1 MNRLSLK
8 ITSYAAAKVWR
19 TPGWLLLCLAVLFT
33 PPVLA
38 DQSAMQSDIP
48 GPAQLNAM
56 SKQLIDKVKTGKAK
70 ATEFRTN
77 VVFYRESL
85 RSLML
90 ANEKATTHKI
100 ASDLLMKM
108 VRMSALLQS
117 AAECQTGRYISCP
130 ANLIHELDQQQQ
142 QLKLSVSSTKTAP

>member
-1 MNRLSLK
+1 MRRLFPNF
-8 ITSYAAAKVWR
+8 TSYAAAKIWQ
-19 TPGWLLLCLAVLFT
+19 TPGWLVLCLAVLITT
-33 PPVLA
+33 PA
-38 DQSAMQSDIP
+38 IAKQSATQSDIP
-48 GPAQLNAM
+48 GPAQLNDM

-90 ANEKATTHKI
+90 ANEKATSHRI

>member
-1 MNRLSLK
+1 MHRLFPNF
-8 ITSYAAAKVWR
+8 TSYAAANVWQKLLR
-19 TPGWLLLCLAVLFT
+19 CLLCLAVLITT
-33 PPVLA
+33 PAIA
-38 DQSAMQSDIP
+38 DQSVTQSGIP
-48 GPAQLNAM
+48 GPAQLNDM
-56 SKQLIDKVKTGKAK
+56 SNQLIDKVKTGKAR

-90 ANEKATTHKI
+90 ANEKATSHRI

-142 QLKLSVSSTKTAP
+142 QLKLSVSSTKIAP

>member
-1 MNRLSLK
+1 MRRLFPNF
-8 ITSYAAAKVWR
+8 TSYAAAKIWH
-19 TPGWLLLCLAVLFT
+19 TPGWLVLCLVVLITT
-33 PPVLA
+33 PAIA
-38 DQSAMQSDIP
+38 DQSATPSDIP
-48 GPAQLNAM
+48 GPAQLNVM
-56 SKQLIDKVKTGKAK
+56 SKQLIDKVKTGKAR

-77 VVFYRESL
+77 VIYYRESL

-90 ANEKATTHKI
+90 ANEKATSHRI

-130 ANLIHELDQQQQ
+130 ANLIRELDQQQK
-142 QLKLSVSSTKTAP
+142 QLNHSVSGANTTP